1 MGIAAS
7 AQMLLNFY
15 DFDVQKFNNQWFK
28 ERYGSSSTLI
38 QQVYQKY
45 FESFELS
52 NKTGTPI
59 LMDGQTNSLAAGIL
73 SELQLQ
79 LTDSIKYQVLL
90 KKKNQETEESKWI
103 KSAIGDMLSGDLS
116 HTALLER
123 VVSQKKGLLEADS
136 LAQMVE
142 QSLFFKT
149 DFVAHLKIILG
160 LTAWLENSLKA
171 KISAEKN
178 DLVETKKYIRKG
190 LEAFNLIKEGQQ
202 LKSQSEK
209 WKNWYRG
216 DKKMNLLSKE
226 KLTEQVLEI
235 LKEK

>member
-1 MGIAAS
+1 
-7 AQMLLNFY
+7 
-15 DFDVQKFNNQWFK
+15 
-28 ERYGSSSTLI
+28 
-38 QQVYQKY
+38 
-45 FESFELS
+45 
-52 NKTGTPI
+52 
-59 LMDGQTNSLAAGIL
+59 
-73 SELQLQ
+73 
-79 LTDSIKYQVLL
+79 
-90 KKKNQETEESKWI
+90 
-103 KSAIGDMLSGDLS
+103 MLSGDLS

-178 DLVETKKYIRKG
+178 DLVETKKYIQKG